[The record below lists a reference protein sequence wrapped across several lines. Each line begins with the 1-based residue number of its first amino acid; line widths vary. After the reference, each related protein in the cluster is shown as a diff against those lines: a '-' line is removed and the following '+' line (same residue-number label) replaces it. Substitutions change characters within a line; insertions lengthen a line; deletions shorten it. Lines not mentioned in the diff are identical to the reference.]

1 MAGTI
6 AITGATGFI
15 GGALIKRLVS
25 TGRQIQALVRPAS
38 VHKQPG
44 DGAVQWIQGDLDDL
58 DSLRNLVRGAD
69 VVIHCAGVV
78 RGATREQFNR
88 VNVDGVARLVQVASQ
103 QQPLPRFLLISSLAA
118 REPQLSA
125 YAASKQQG
133 ERALMDTSGNMEWTI
148 FRPTAV
154 YGPGDRELMPIL
166 RWMAKGVAP
175 LLGSGKG
182 RYSFI
187 YIADLADAIVRWLD
201 CGRCQRST
209 YELHDGNPA
218 GYSWHDVI
226 DTVAS
231 LRGTPVVRLRIPL
244 TMVKLAAALNI
255 AFARAVGYAPML
267 TPGKVREL
275 SHADW
280 SVDNAAICENTGWSP
295 KIELTEGLRRMLGL
309 DNTSN
314 SKISS

>member
-1 MAGTI
+1 MENVI

-15 GGALIKRLVS
+15 GGALIKRLAS
-25 TGRQIQALVRPAS
+25 TDRQIQALIRPAS
-38 VHKQPG
+38 VHKQPR
-44 DGAVQWIQGDLDDL
+44 DGATRWIQGDLDDA
-58 DSLRNLVRGAD
+58 DSLRQLVRGAD
-69 VVIHCAGVV
+69 AVVHCAGVV

-88 VNVDGVARLVQVASQ
+88 VNIDGVGRLAQLVSH
-103 QQPLPRFLLISSLAA
+103 QQPAPRFLLISSLAA

-133 ERALMDTSGNMEWTI
+133 ERALMQTSGNLDWTI

-154 YGPGDRELMPIL
+154 YGPGDRELMPVL

-175 LLGSGKG
+175 LLGSGQG

-201 CGRCQRST
+201 CGRCRHST

-226 DTVAS
+226 DTVAC
-231 LRGTPVVRLRIPL
+231 LRGAPVVRLRIPL
-244 TMVKLAAALNI
+244 IMVKLAAALNI
-255 AFARAVGYAPML
+255 AFARGLGYAPML

-275 SHADW
+275 SHSDW
-280 SVDNAAICENTGWSP
+280 SVDNAAICEKTGWSP
-295 KIELTEGLRRMLGL
+295 KIDLTEGLRRMLAM
-309 DNTSN
+309 NHN
-314 SKISS
+314 